1 MITNTNKIRKISISN
16 YQIVIE
22 KSVPSINNN
31 SLTKVLSFSINQQ
44 GKILLIVCSDQILL
58 LN

>member
-1 MITNTNKIRKISISN
+1 MITNINKIRKISIAN

-22 KSVPSINNN
+22 KLVPSINSN
-31 SLTKVLSFSINQQ
+31 SLINVLSFSINQQ
-44 GKILLIVCSDQILL
+44 GKVLLIVCSDQILL